1 MSLVLSREGPQSI
14 EYASSNLG
22 GPSSAKQIS
31 VNHRVQNG
39 PAIVLCSGSL
49 KREPYMGFI

>member
-31 VNHRVQNG
+31 VDHRVQNG